1 MLRTNIVEMNKNMI
15 ERKQWMK
22 HITTEKFSTIC
33 RLCGCKAGGEDG
45 GGKCAGCG
53 KGFIVITQS
62 ISGASTS
69 CFCKAY

>member
-1 MLRTNIVEMNKNMI
+1 MI